1 MNLKLSSNNKN
12 NKDNKMSVQQPK
24 SLDLVRQR
32 MRYKYMSY
40 RAEQA
45 YYLRYF

>member
-24 SLDLVRQR
+24 LLDLVR
-32 MRYKYMSY
+32 
-40 RAEQA
+40 
-45 YYLRYF
+45 